1 MNSKTNPV
9 NAPADARTP
18 EKPERRAN
26 RRLLAAL
33 LLIGVAIG
41 GLALME
47 RWRQRPAI
55 IPPPHEPSQA
65 LIAPPSPES
74 PAEPVQAD
82 HPAEPPPPPQVVN
95 NEKLTAPARPAAALP
110 PATAKI
116 PVKPAQAT
124 GETYLVQAGVFMS
137 PANAQALQ
145 QQLVKAGIPAHTETR
160 VQLGP
165 FQDRRDAETALAKL
179 KKLGVNAVL
188 VAPR

>member
-1 MNSKTNPV
+1 MNDKANP
-9 NAPADARTP
+9 NNTHAAAPNPARQS
-18 EKPERRAN
+18 AH

-33 LLIGVAIG
+33 LLIGVAVG

-47 RWRQRPAI
+47 RWRQRPSI
-55 IPPPHEPSQA
+55 TPPPHEPSQA

-74 PAEPVQAD
+74 PAESVQAD
-82 HPAEPPPPPQVVN
+82 HPAEPPPPPQIVN
-95 NEKLTAPARPAAALP
+95 NEKLTAPAKPAAALP
-110 PATAKI
+110 AAGAKSAANPPPATGKAY
-116 PVKPAQAT
+116 V
-124 GETYLVQAGVFMS
+124 VQVGVFMS

-145 QQLVKAGIPAHTETR
+145 QQLAKSGIPAHTETR

-165 FQDRRDAETALAKL
+165 FQDRREAETALAKV

>member
-1 MNSKTNPV
+1 MNDKANSN
-9 NAPADARTP
+9 NAPADASAQ
-18 EKPERRAN
+18 EQLKQRAN

-33 LLIGVAIG
+33 LLIGVAVG

-65 LIAPPSPES
+65 LIAPPSPEP
-74 PAEPVQAD
+74 PAEPVQVD
-82 HPAEPPPPPQVVN
+82 HPVQPPPPPQVVN
-95 NEKLTAPARPAAALP
+95 NEKLAAPARPAAALP
-110 PATAKI
+110 AGTAKI
-116 PVKPAQAT
+116 AVKPAPAT
-124 GETYLVQAGVFMS
+124 GEAYLVQVGVFMS

-145 QQLVKAGIPAHTETR
+145 HQLVKAGIPAHTETR

-165 FQDRRDAETALAKL
+165 FQDRREAETALAKV

>member
-1 MNSKTNPV
+1 MNNRANPN
-9 NAPADARTP
+9 NAPAGAPTP
-18 EKPERRAN
+18 EQLKQRAN

-33 LLIGVAIG
+33 LLIGVAVG

-65 LIAPPSPES
+65 LIAAPSPES
-74 PAEPVQAD
+74 PADSTEAD
-82 HPAEPPPPPQVVN
+82 HPLQPPPPPQVVN
-95 NEKLTAPARPAAALP
+95 NEKLAAPAKPAAELP
-110 PATAKI
+110 PASARI
-116 PVKPAQAT
+116 AAKPAPAT
-124 GETYLVQAGVFMS
+124 GTAYVVQVGVFMS

-145 QQLVKAGIPAHTETR
+145 QQLVQAGIPAHTETR

-165 FQDRRDAETALAKL
+165 FQNRREAETALAKV

>member
-1 MNSKTNPV
+1 MNSNPS
-9 NAPADARTP
+9 NAPAGAPTP
-18 EKPERRAN
+18 ERLKQRAN

-41 GLALME
+41 GLALVE
-47 RWRQRPAI
+47 RGRQRPAI
-55 IPPPHEPSQA
+55 TPPPHEPSQA

-74 PAEPVQAD
+74 PADPAQSD

-95 NEKLTAPARPAAALP
+95 NEKRVAPAPAKPAPASPAAGAKINAKQA
-110 PATAKI
+110 PATDKAY
-116 PVKPAQAT
+116 V
-124 GETYLVQAGVFMS
+124 VQVGVFMS

-145 QQLVKAGIPAHTETR
+145 RQLVKAGIPAHTETR

-165 FQDRRDAETALAKL
+165 FQDRREAETALAKV

>member
-1 MNSKTNPV
+1 MNNKANPN
-9 NAPADARTP
+9 NAHAGAPTP
-18 EKPERRAN
+18 EQLKQRAN

-41 GLALME
+41 SLALME

-65 LIAPPSPES
+65 LIAPSPES
-74 PAEPVQAD
+74 PADSAEAD
-82 HPAEPPPPPQVVN
+82 HPVQPPPPPQVVN
-95 NEKLTAPARPAAALP
+95 NETLAAPAKQLP
-110 PATAKI
+110 PASARI
-116 PVKPAQAT
+116 AAKPAPAT
-124 GETYLVQAGVFMS
+124 GTAYVVQVGVFMS

-165 FQDRRDAETALAKL
+165 FQNRREAETALAKV

>member
-1 MNSKTNPV
+1 MNNKANPN
-9 NAPADARTP
+9 NAPAGAPTP
-18 EKPERRAN
+18 EQLKQRAN

-74 PAEPVQAD
+74 PADSAGAD
-82 HPAEPPPPPQVVN
+82 HPVQPPPPPQVVN
-95 NEKLTAPARPAAALP
+95 NEKLPAPAKPAAELP
-110 PATAKI
+110 PASARI
-116 PVKPAQAT
+116 AAKPAPAT
-124 GETYLVQAGVFMS
+124 GTAYVVQVGVFMS

-145 QQLVKAGIPAHTETR
+145 QQLIKAGIPAHTETR

-165 FQDRRDAETALAKL
+165 FQNRREAETALAKV

>member
-1 MNSKTNPV
+1 MNDKANPN
-9 NAPADARTP
+9 NAPAGAPTP
-18 EKPERRAN
+18 EQLKQRAN

-82 HPAEPPPPPQVVN
+82 HPVQPPPPPQVVN
-95 NEKLTAPARPAAALP
+95 NEKLAAPARPAAELP
-110 PATAKI
+110 PDTAKI
-116 PVKPAQAT
+116 AVKPAPAT
-124 GETYLVQAGVFMS
+124 GEAYVVQVGVFMS

-145 QQLVKAGIPAHTETR
+145 QQLVRAGIPAHTETR
-160 VQLGP
+160 VKLGP
-165 FQDRRDAETALAKL
+165 FQDRREAETALAKV

>member
-1 MNSKTNPV
+1 MNNNPN
-9 NAPADARTP
+9 NAPAGAPTAQRL
-18 EKPERRAN
+18 KQRAS

-47 RWRQRPAI
+47 RWRQPPAI

-65 LIAPPSPES
+65 LIAPPSPE
-74 PAEPVQAD
+74 PLAEPLQSN
-82 HPAEPPPPPQVVN
+82 HPAEPPPPPRVVN
-95 NEKLTAPARPAAALP
+95 SEKRLAPAPASP
-110 PATAKI
+110 PAGAKI
-116 PVKPAQAT
+116 NAKPAPAT
-124 GETYLVQAGVFMS
+124 DKAYVVQVGVFMS

-165 FQDRRDAETALAKL
+165 FQDRREAETALAKV

-188 VAPR
+188 VAPH

>member
-1 MNSKTNPV
+1 MNNKTNPN
-9 NAPADARTP
+9 NAPAGAPTP
-18 EKPERRAN
+18 EQLKQRAN

-74 PAEPVQAD
+74 PADSAGAD
-82 HPAEPPPPPQVVN
+82 HPVQPPPPPQVVN
-95 NEKLTAPARPAAALP
+95 NEKLPAPAKPAAELP
-110 PATAKI
+110 PASARI
-116 PVKPAQAT
+116 AAKPAPAT
-124 GETYLVQAGVFMS
+124 GTAYVVQVGVFMS

-145 QQLVKAGIPAHTETR
+145 QQLIKAGIPAHTETR

-165 FQDRRDAETALAKL
+165 FQNRREAETALAKV

>member
-18 EKPERRAN
+18 EKPKQRAT

-41 GLALME
+41 GLALIE

-74 PAEPVQAD
+74 PAESAQSDRPE
-82 HPAEPPPPPQVVN
+82 EPPPPPQVVN
-95 NEKLTAPARPAAALP
+95 SEKLPAPARPATALP
-110 PATAKI
+110 PVTAKI
-116 PVKPAQAT
+116 AVKPAPAT
-124 GETYLVQAGVFMS
+124 GEAYLVQVGVFMS

-145 QQLVKAGIPAHTETR
+145 HQLVKAGIPAHTETR

-165 FQDRRDAETALAKL
+165 FQDRREAEAALAKL

>member
-1 MNSKTNPV
+1 MNNKANPN
-9 NAPADARTP
+9 NAAAGASTP
-18 EKPERRAN
+18 EQLKQRSN

-55 IPPPHEPSQA
+55 TPPPHEPSQA

-74 PAEPVQAD
+74 SAEPVQPD
-82 HPAEPPPPPQVVN
+82 HPVEPPPPPQVVN
-95 NEKLTAPARPAAALP
+95 NEKLVASAKPAAP
-110 PATAKI
+110 PLAGVKIAT
-116 PVKPAQAT
+116 KPAAVT
-124 GETYLVQAGVFMS
+124 GKAYVVQVGVFMS

-145 QQLVKAGIPAHTETR
+145 QQLAKAGLPAHTETR

-165 FQDRRDAETALAKL
+165 FQDRREAETALANV